1 MFKSVSFVQSV
12 VAKLRKPTSWEEK
25 THFSMR
31 KNYLFSAYCKCPSVF
46 HRVACLV
53 QGHPDPGSL
62 DRSLKGFHLYKQLD
76 VSWRNINQH
85 WTVRV
90 KSYFLTSRYS
100 LCARLAVLHAE
111 ISPWTSSAVQAQ
123 VFPGRAVNKHESL
136 SDETGTTGE
145 GVVWFLNRLFLL
157 LDRELQ
163 LIFH

>member
-1 MFKSVSFVQSV
+1 MFKSVPFAQSV

-25 THFSMR
+25 NIFFSK
-31 KNYLFSAYCKCPSVF
+31 KNYLFSAYCKCASIF

-53 QGHPDPGSL
+53 QGHPDLGSL
-62 DRSLKGFHLYKQLD
+62 DRSLKGFHSYTQLD
-76 VSWRNINQH
+76 LSWRKINQH
-85 WTVRV
+85 WAVRV
-90 KSYFLTSRYS
+90 KSYFLTSRCS

-111 ISPWTSSAVQAQ
+111 FSSWTSSAVQAQ
-123 VFPGRAVNKHESL
+123 VFPGRNVNKHGPF

-145 GVVWFLNRLFLL
+145 GVVWFLNRFFLL